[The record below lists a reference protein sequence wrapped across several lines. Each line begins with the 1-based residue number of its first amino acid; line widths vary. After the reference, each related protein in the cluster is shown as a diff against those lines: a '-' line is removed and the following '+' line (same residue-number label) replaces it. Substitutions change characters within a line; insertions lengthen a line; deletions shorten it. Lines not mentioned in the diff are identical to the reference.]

1 MPLLALSADQAPPI
15 DSPTLEH
22 VMTVRANID
31 ALVSMGKTPTGE
43 RRVVPI
49 TGGTFEGAGLKGT
62 IMPGGEDWQL
72 VRGDGVTELDARY
85 WLLTDDGVIV
95 RVSNQVLAVP
105 PQGEGKRYA
114 RSSVRFEAP
123 LGKYEWLNK
132 AVFVGTI
139 TADPTQRPPVV
150 VLRFFRVN

>member
-1 MPLLALSADQAPPI
+1 
-15 DSPTLEH
+15 
-22 VMTVRANID
+22 
-31 ALVSMGKTPTGE
+31 
-43 RRVVPI
+43 
-49 TGGTFEGAGLKGT
+49 
-62 IMPGGEDWQL
+62 
-72 VRGDGVTELDARY
+72 
-85 WLLTDDGVIV
+85 LLTDDGVIV
-95 RVSNQVLAVP
+95 RVSNQVVAVP